1 MMDLQTRLD
10 QLQQQVKW
18 IERELR
24 YLRMQVAQTAPST
37 DSPRTFEAL
46 QGIWEGVAFND
57 EDFQASRWQLPEG
70 L

>member
-18 IERELR
+18 IERELL
-24 YLRMQVAQTAPST
+24 YLRRQVAKTAPAA
-37 DSPRTFEAL
+37 DSPRSFEAL
-46 QGIWEGVAFND
+46 RGIWEGVAFD
-57 EDFQASRWQLPEG
+57 EEDLQASRWQLPEG